1 MSKNAKE
8 STLLI
13 GELLIPLLKPTFG
26 ETNMAITM
34 NRARITIEAPKYLF
48 TVVYSSD
55 KYL

>member
-1 MSKNAKE
+1 MSKKAKE

-34 NRARITIEAPKYLF
+34 NRARITIEAPKNLF
-48 TVVYSSD
+48 TLVYQSN